1 MPSNRNITRNECKI
15 WDMVSSF
22 MNATLALQKIWRFQ
36 EVIMLKL
43 ILDHSIRFLSTLNII
58 LVAVDRY
65 LSIKEPYTYRQSV
78 YVIKRRI
85 RKA

>member
-1 MPSNRNITRNECKI
+1 
-15 WDMVSSF
+15 
-22 MNATLALQKIWRFQ
+22 
-36 EVIMLKL
+36 MLKL